1 MVVRKEIHDVIFE
14 VKFLVYFYIKI
25 IFSMSS
31 GQYFPKAYD
40 DIVSVWED
48 ESIAFD
54 ALANDYYAGDQANLV
69 EFSNVSS

>member
-1 MVVRKEIHDVIFE
+1 MVVRKEIHNVIFE

-40 DIVSVWED
+40 DIVSIWED

>member
-1 MVVRKEIHDVIFE
+1 MVVRKEIHNVIFE

-31 GQYFPKAYD
+31 GQYFPKAYA

>member
-1 MVVRKEIHDVIFE
+1 
-14 VKFLVYFYIKI
+14 
-25 IFSMSS
+25 MSS

>member
-1 MVVRKEIHDVIFE
+1 MVVRKEIHNVIFE

-40 DIVSVWED
+40 DILSVWED

>member
-1 MVVRKEIHDVIFE
+1 M
-14 VKFLVYFYIKI
+14 
-25 IFSMSS
+25 FSMSS

-54 ALANDYYAGDQANLV
+54 PLSNDYFAGDWASIV
-69 EFSNVSS
+69 EFSKVR